1 METSWVKDVIL
12 GTGIIEMS
20 NENSLYSVKWDYW

>member
-1 METSWVKDVIL
+1 METYWVKDVIL